1 MREWVGWLLHYF
13 LASLLLSDSGRSS
26 FQSLWGCSRWNRK
39 RNAGW
44 ESILTGTWLS
54 SLLLSEHDGSPQLIL
69 FWEFLSDSLLET
81 PTWQVPRLENAF
93 FVTYQLRLFPLP
105 QGILV
110 LVPLVLV
117 HPLRLQLDKTLFK
130 TTQTNSPLQGAHLS
144 HGKRG
149 PLPLIT
155 EWAVCARCSSG
166 ASPFSAHA
174 LLPVDFSWQES
185 NPSLLVPSLQGM
197 H

>member
-13 LASLLLSDSGRSS
+13 LASLLLSDSGLSS

-93 FVTYQLRLFPLP
+93 LMAYQLRLFPHP

-130 TTQTNSPLQGAHLS
+130 TTQTNFPLQGAHLRKS
-144 HGKRG
+144 MESMDLC
-149 PLPLIT
+149 PWSLNEQFVPD
-155 EWAVCARCSSG
+155 V
-166 ASPFSAHA
+166 A
-174 LLPVDFSWQES
+174 LGHPIFLHM
-185 NPSLLVPSLQGM
+185 PSCL
-197 H
+197 